1 MNSIYVDYTDNIWKF
16 FRNDNR
22 ELCYKIMYEEGKWT
36 KENLINNEVLG
47 FAVYVEGD
55 ERIHIVY
62 SNIKGELKY
71 CTMKD
76 KHWVGKT
83 LYQMDFDEFQI
94 EHLKIEIIGEEMHI
108 FFLLISND
116 GSDHGVL
123 MHCAW
128 NGKETKFFSLQ
139 DIVLVP
145 NLKEY
150 YLVNTNEQSGL
161 EVFFITDEGDEVS
174 LNYCNFE
181 NRKWSSAK
189 RLYGIQGDDIS
200 FEVLRDQ
207 QQDVHILNKS
217 REDLLY
223 FIDHVCI
230 DISGNIQVYRVRES
244 NMKLIDPILFIG
256 NNQLCACW
264 IEQNKI
270 FYSFFNNE
278 QWESPIYFDKG
289 NEFTVMRYHCFMHY
303 NRDNSV
309 KLLETYGTDEPDLNL
324 YIPNRFTMNNSLKHE
339 TNQVNNEIS
348 FNENEEIQNLKI
360 ELSKVKLEKKN
371 LDRKID
377 SLNMQLEKK
386 QRFMDDYE
394 ERIAIILEQKRKTD
408 ENYNVFIELQQN
420 LQKEFDDTKKQL
432 DDAKKQLNEAKDQ
445 LLKEKDIRISIEKKL
460 LELENENLIIRQKV
474 MTINEEKNKLY
485 EDLEFERNQ
494 SIMERLLRKKPS
506 GI

>member
-1 MNSIYVDYTDNIWKF
+1 
-16 FRNDNR
+16 
-22 ELCYKIMYEEGKWT
+22 
-36 KENLINNEVLG
+36 
-47 FAVYVEGD
+47 
-55 ERIHIVY
+55 
-62 SNIKGELKY
+62 
-71 CTMKD
+71 
-76 KHWVGKT
+76 
-83 LYQMDFDEFQI
+83 MDFDEFQI

-256 NNQLCACW
+256 NNELCACW

-278 QWESPIYFDKG
+278 QWENPIYFDKG

-309 KLLETYGTDEPDLNL
+309 KLMETYGTDEPDLNL
-324 YIPNRFTMNNSLKHE
+324 YIPSRFTMNNSLKHE
-339 TNQVNNEIS
+339 TNQINNEIS
-348 FNENEEIQNLKI
+348 FNENEEIQNLKL

-377 SLNMQLEKK
+377 SLNMQLQKK

-432 DDAKKQLNEAKDQ
+432 DDAKKTVE
-445 LLKEKDIRISIEKKL
+445 
-460 LELENENLIIRQKV
+460 
-474 MTINEEKNKLY
+474 
-485 EDLEFERNQ
+485 
-494 SIMERLLRKKPS
+494 
-506 GI
+506 

>member
-1 MNSIYVDYTDNIWKF
+1 
-16 FRNDNR
+16 
-22 ELCYKIMYEEGKWT
+22 
-36 KENLINNEVLG
+36 
-47 FAVYVEGD
+47 
-55 ERIHIVY
+55 
-62 SNIKGELKY
+62 
-71 CTMKD
+71 
-76 KHWVGKT
+76 
-83 LYQMDFDEFQI
+83 MDFDEFQI

-256 NNQLCACW
+256 NNELCACW

-278 QWESPIYFDKG
+278 QWENPIYFDKG

-309 KLLETYGTDEPDLNL
+309 KLMETYGTDEPDLNL
-324 YIPNRFTMNNSLKHE
+324 YIPSRFTMNNSLKHE
-339 TNQVNNEIS
+339 TNQINNEIS
-348 FNENEEIQNLKI
+348 FNENEEIQNLKL

-377 SLNMQLEKK
+377 SLNMQLQKK